1 MLGTTAGFMH
11 LCTMQTAN
19 EGCGF
24 RIDVECWAVSCVNM
38 YDCKDTTQ
46 LPKTMWL
53 PLIDLSACFPF
64 AACAVQS

>member
-24 RIDVECWAVSCVNM
+24 RIDVIKFECWAVSCVNM
-38 YDCKDTTQ
+38 
-46 LPKTMWL
+46 
-53 PLIDLSACFPF
+53 
-64 AACAVQS
+64 